1 MTCGT
6 GKKERSRNCTNPAPA
21 HGGKECDGDTK
32 ESEECNMEPCRK
44 HSSFITLMGILFK
57 LL

>member
-32 ESEECNMEPCRK
+32 ESKECEMKPCRK
-44 HSSFITLMGILFK
+44 HSN
-57 LL
+57 LLTSGKYPSN